1 MPAAPQLTSG
11 AGTAPT
17 ELTRPLPAAA
27 TLPSLPGAPLPGAE
41 ALAQAPLAAAAT
53 ADTAPAASAAQ
64 KPSATEL
71 ARPALASTEA
81 GLPVRAHEIRPE
93 PASEPQAHSPPE
105 MAPPAT
111 AVARTPGTLAP
122 VSGGP
127 LAFRIGAGGEGS
139 RQVTIGLAQYGGD
152 WDWARH
158 AMTFLGHQLRERTR
172 LAINAGDRVVSLAS
186 PDLGRLPFVY
196 MTGHKDFRLSDAE
209 VANLRAYLRGGG
221 YLWVDDS
228 THFQDETFDTAFRRE
243 IARILPDAALE
254 RLDMTFEGFRTGYD
268 LTKGYKGYA
277 IPPGDKYRLDYIE
290 GARLGDRVAVVYTR
304 NDYGDGLNIDEHTHP
319 LHESLT
325 DLGPAEMQEGAIR
338 MGINLTLYF
347 LTHGKGEATF
357 VDRTAA
363 TLRQQREAIASAA
376 PAGAARPLPLF
387 AAGAAWQQ
395 EEWSDPGRLALD
407 AASAR
412 LSFTVGAQRKCAF
425 SLLQEPPVEVTA
437 DDVVVLQVRSG
448 LRGGARLALAFTIEG
463 RYFESRPVYIKPGD
477 NLALFPCGEASFK
490 TEAGGWAYRDL
501 LPARAAIQRMSLLVY
516 SPTPGE
522 LVLSQPRIIRTGR
535 TP

>member
-376 PAGAARPLPLF
+376 PAGAARSLPLF

-395 EEWSDPGRLALD
+395 EEWSDPGRLVLD